1 MVTGWEVGGNVVVV
15 LVLCG
20 FQGAR
25 VTGCQGVRVVDP
37 QGRFSHCV
45 IA

>member
-15 LVLCG
+15 RVLSG
-20 FQGAR
+20 FQGVR
-25 VTGCQGVRVVDP
+25 VTGCQGVRVVNP
-37 QGRFSHCV
+37 QGRISYCV